1 MTAHIHPP
9 ILEEVVDTPLF
20 GAGASVA
27 SNSILGVLNHLY
39 VAHITTGKATGAPA
53 VTSIAGLGLTWALV
67 KAQCGGRDTLRT
79 EVWYAIGNA
88 TTGVVTATLAAS
100 ATESLI
106 HVARWSG
113 VNVANPI
120 GASSKYNTNG
130 SGGACSGGSDTDD
143 ATGSLTTTVAG
154 SVVATTVSY
163 DVGGSFT
170 PTSGWT
176 EVHINSVGDA
186 FVATSIEV
194 KTIVAAGAV
203 TVGAANNL
211 DGDFDWSLIAVEI
224 LGALP
229 PRDIPLI
236 RSYDGIGASPIGEIA
251 GFTEVEIAFDEF
263 GPAEATVNL
272 PRTSGHLAAGQL
284 FPGGIGAF
292 YEIDALGMGVPY
304 VWLGRAVTP
313 QAGSQRATCTLRCE
327 GPKAWLDQET
337 VGGYWRV
344 SGAAADIM
352 RAAIQSHPTPL
363 RIKVGRFARG
373 TAAEVQAGGQ
383 TVWGLAE
390 GLAKDRGE
398 SFGLSAIPGSVVLIM
413 DWYTAPDR
421 RVLDIELREGV
432 NCEWD
437 LAYNLNP
444 PFADLIALGDSFGQ
458 SRGVTKAATVQAPS
472 VPALGRRGALAAVL
486 AAPITAVVRGVAA
499 GVMAVRPDLLNRAA
513 LEAAALATLRRNL
526 TPTLAATVE
535 ITDRSLWG
543 IKPGDVVPTR
553 WPSEPTGVWASAYA
567 LVRTTSYQLAPTPA
581 MRLSVELWATR

>member
-1 MTAHIHPP
+1 MPAPVFQQVVTGSALGPAAADVTSA
-9 ILEEVVDTPLF
+9 ILA
-20 GAGASVA
+20 AGV
-27 SNSILGVLNHLY
+27 NHLY
-39 VAHITTGKATGAPA
+39 LAFVFTDAAGGAPA
-53 VTSIAGLGLTWALV
+53 VSSVTGLGLTWTLV
-67 KAQCGGRDTLRT
+67 GAQCSGQDEHRVEAWR
-79 EVWYAIGNA
+79 AIGSPSA
-88 TTGVVTATLAAS
+88 GSVTATFAAG
-100 ATESLI
+100 ADGACIAVE
-106 HVARWSG
+106 RWSG
-113 VNVANPI
+113 VGTTAPV
-120 GASSKYNTNG
+120 GASVGYNTNG
-130 SGGACSGGSDTDD
+130 ASGACSGGTDNKD
-143 ATGSLTTTVAG
+143 ATGAITTTAAE
-154 SVVATTVSY
+154 SVVS
-163 DVGGSFT
+163 VGYAHDEMFSHAA
-170 PTSGWT
+170 GWT
-176 EVHINSVGDA
+176 GRVTNESSGASLSASVEDKA
-186 FVATSIEV
+186 P
-194 KTIVAAGAV
+194 AAIGSV

-211 DGDFDWSLIAVEI
+211 AAIDDWVFVAVEI
-224 LGALP
+224 LAIPPSPALAAST
-229 PRDIPLI
+229 I
-236 RSYDGIGASPIGEIA
+236 RSYDGIGASPIGEIT

-272 PRTSGHLAAGQL
+272 PRASGHLAAGQL
-284 FPGGIGAF
+284 FPGGIGAY
-292 YEIDALGMGVPY
+292 YEIDAREMGVPE
-304 VWLGRAVTP
+304 VWLGRVVTP

-344 SGAAADIM
+344 AGAAADIM

-458 SRGVTKAATVQAPS
+458 SRGITKAATVQAPS

-486 AAPITAVVRGVAA
+486 AAPITAVVRGVAG